1 MKFVSNMEK
10 ENSNLLK
17 TRPWIFLILSLV
29 ISCGS
34 DDKEVNP
41 VPPEPEAV
49 KIAIDPAVTYQDM
62 VGFGGALTWYS
73 ERILSSSKK
82 NEITNL
88 IFSDLGADIIRFKN
102 CYYPDNYPTV
112 TSTSSMSD
120 DNSKVLWDATNQL
133 HQLAKAQNPNV
144 KILLS
149 SWGPPAGLKSNN
161 SSRQGTLKKEGDNF
175 MYDAYATYW
184 ENLLNNLPF
193 DPEYISIQNEPSYTN
208 PGWTTC
214 EWSATET
221 SSLPGYNI
229 AIDKVYEKIQGR
241 PDRPVMIGPESPNTT
256 SYSSFAEALKDKPHV
271 GMFGYHPYDINSN
284 TPASQIKTSLQAV
297 GNYKTKP
304 NIMTEYSDNLTW
316 FNTALFIHNALVY
329 ANSSGY
335 IYWKLVWAQPASGV
349 VDAAM
354 VSVNENGSYAITPFY
369 HVMKHYAKNIDA
381 GYKRIEVS
389 SSKQN
394 LNITGFINAS
404 KTQITLVII
413 NSGTSAE
420 DVAFEVSGKTI
431 GTITIDQSKEG
442 DFFKRLEQTSAGDA
456 IVIPAKSLSTVVIT
470 I

>member
-1 MKFVSNMEK
+1 MEK

-17 TRPWIFLILSLV
+17 IRPWLFLLLSLV
-29 ISCGS
+29 LSCGS

-41 VPPEPEAV
+41 VPPEPDAV
-49 KIAIDPAVTYQDM
+49 KIAIDPAVTYQEM

-112 TSTSSMSD
+112 TSTSSMTD

-133 HQLAKAQNPNV
+133 HQLAKAQNGNV

-175 MYDAYATYW
+175 IYDAYATYW

-221 SSLPGYNI
+221 SLLPGYNI
-229 AIDKVYEKIQGR
+229 AFDKVYEKIQGR

-256 SYSSFAEALKDKPHV
+256 SYSSFAEPLKDKPHV

-335 IYWKLVWAQPASGV
+335 IYWKLVWAQPASGA

-354 VSVNENGSYAITPFY
+354 VSVNENGNYAVTPFY

-394 LNITGFINAS
+394 LNITGFINPG
-404 KTQITLVII
+404 KTQITLVIV
-413 NSGTSAE
+413 NSGTSTE

-431 GTITIDQSKEG
+431 SAITIDQTKEG
-442 DFFKRLEQTSAGDA
+442 DFFKRLEQASPGDVV
-456 IVIPAKSLSTVVIT
+456 VIPAKSLSTVVIT

>member
-112 TSTSSMSD
+112 TTTSSMSD

-394 LNITGFINAS
+394 LNITGFINVS